1 MAAPSTEEGLMR
13 KGLFLCAAALALLLV
28 PVAAADVAH
37 VGYPSSMAST
47 GDSITRAFNT
57 CAFPFVD
64 CPQNSWSTGSSST
77 VNSHYR
83 RILAANPAISGRN
96 FNDARTGARMNALN
110 GQVTTVVS
118 QRVEYV
124 TVLMGAND
132 VCTSSVSTMTPTATL
147 EGQLQTALQTLSSGL
162 PNARIYVVSIPNVY
176 HLWEILHTNFSAVL
190 TWSLGGICQ
199 SLLANPMS
207 TAPADVA
214 RRQQVY
220 NRTVDDNAALAHV
233 CAQFI
238 HCRFDGNAA
247 FNLQFVRSDVSTRDY
262 FHPSVS
268 GQARAAAVTW
278 AASFDFGDKVAPVST
293 ATVDAGAVTLSAT
306 DNVAVS
312 GIEYSLNG
320 GAYQR
325 YTGTFAVPAGTS
337 VTYRAVDVNGN
348 IEATKV
354 VTG

>member
-1 MAAPSTEEGLMR
+1 MR
-13 KGLFLCAAALALLLV
+13 KGLFICAATLALALA

-37 VGYPSSMAST
+37 VGYPSSIAST

-57 CAFPFVD
+57 CAFPFID
-64 CPQNSWSTGSSST
+64 CPQNSWSTGSSSA

-83 RILAANPAISGRN
+83 RILVANPAISGRN

-110 GQVTTVVS
+110 AQVTTAVS
-118 QRVEYV
+118 QNAEYV
-124 TVLMGAND
+124 TILMGAND

-147 EGQLQTALQTLSSGL
+147 EGQLQTALGTLSAGL

-176 HLWEILHTNFSAVL
+176 HLWEILHTNISAVI
-190 TWSLGGICQ
+190 TWSLGRICQ

-220 NRTVDDNAALAHV
+220 DRNVADNQALARV
-233 CAQFI
+233 CARFI

-247 FNLQFVRSDVSTRDY
+247 FNLRFVPSDVSTRDY
-262 FHPSVS
+262 FHPSVA
-268 GQARAAAVTW
+268 GQAKAAAVTW
-278 AASFDFGDKVAPVST
+278 GATFNFADQTAPTSSADAVANPSGGTDVTITASDE
-293 ATVDAGAVTLSAT
+293 AGLAGV
-306 DNVAVS
+306 
-312 GIEYSLNG
+312 EYTLNG

-325 YTGTFAVPAGTS
+325 YAGTFTVPAGTV

-348 IEATKV
+348 VEATKEL
-354 VTG
+354 TG

>member
-1 MAAPSTEEGLMR
+1 MR
-13 KGLFLCAAALALLLV
+13 KGLLLCAAALTLLFV

-37 VGYPSSMAST
+37 VGYPSSIAST

-57 CAFPFVD
+57 CSLPFAD

-83 RILAANPAISGRN
+83 RILTANPAISGRN
-96 FNDARTGARMNALN
+96 FNDAKTGARMNALN
-110 GQVTTVVS
+110 GQVTTAVS
-118 QRVEYV
+118 QGAEYV
-124 TVLMGAND
+124 TILMGAND

-147 EGQLQTALQTLSSGL
+147 AAQLQTALQTLSAGAPS
-162 PNARIYVVSIPNVY
+162 ARIYVVSIPNVY
-176 HLWEILHTNFSAVL
+176 HLWKILHTNFGAVL
-190 TWSLGGICQ
+190 TWTLGGICQ
-199 SLLANPMS
+199 SLLANPTS
-207 TAPADVA
+207 NAPADVA

-220 NRTVDDNAALAHV
+220 QRTVDDNAALANA
-233 CAQFI
+233 CAGFI

-247 FNLQFVRSDVSTRDY
+247 FNLEFVPSDVSTRDY

-278 AASFDFGDKVAPVST
+278 AATFDFTDRIAPVST
-293 ATVDAGAVTLSAT
+293 ATEAGGVITISAT
-306 DNVAVS
+306 DNVGVA

-320 GAYQR
+320 GQYQR
-325 YTGTFAVPAGTS
+325 YTGTFAVAAGTV

-348 IEATKV
+348 VEATKSV
-354 VTG
+354 VG

>member
-1 MAAPSTEEGLMR
+1 MR
-13 KGLFLCAAALALLLV
+13 KRLLLSAVALALALA
-28 PVAAADVAH
+28 PAAAADVAH

-57 CAFPFVD
+57 CSFPFVD

-83 RILAANPAISGRN
+83 RILAANAAISGRN
-96 FNDARTGARMNALN
+96 FNDAKTGARMNALN
-110 GQVTTVVS
+110 TQVTTVVS
-118 QRVEYV
+118 QGVEYV

-147 EGQLQTALQTLSSGL
+147 EGQLQTALQTFSSGL

-176 HLWEILHTNFSAVL
+176 HLWEILHTNFGAVL
-190 TWSLGGICQ
+190 TWSFGGICQ

-220 NRTVDDNAALAHV
+220 NRTVDDNAALARV
-233 CAQFI
+233 CAQLI
-238 HCRFDGNAA
+238 HCRFDANAA
-247 FNLQFVRSDVSTRDY
+247 FKLQFVASDVSTRDY

-268 GQARAAAVTW
+268 GQAKAAAATW
-278 AASFDFGDKVAPVST
+278 AATFDFGDQTAPASAAAT
-293 ATVDAGAVTLSAT
+293 APDPNGGTDVTLSAT
-306 DNVAVS
+306 DDVAVA
-312 GIEYSLNG
+312 GIEYSVDG
-320 GAYQR
+320 GPYQR
-325 YTGTFAVPAGTS
+325 YVGTFVAAPGTV

-354 VTG
+354 VNG